1 MERSVKFYKDVLGL
15 RKTVDFGANV
25 TLTGGLSLQTA
36 ESWAQFIDR
45 ECGELGWC
53 GKVSEIY
60 FEEDDFDAFAE
71 KLSRLDI
78 HYVHPIKEHAWGQRV
93 VRFFDPDGHI
103 IEVGENI
110 KTVCRRFLDSGM
122 SPEQVAER
130 MDVPLK
136 FVKGCT
142 DEECI
147 TNGIRAV
154 WKTISQ
160 LIELTT
166 LYVISKMHIILL
178 ILTYLMCF
186 NIFTVQSFQYRLF
199 GFPKENKSAFW
210 ENQSVE

>member
-1 MERSVKFYKDVLGL
+1 MKFKNSLLVVTDMERSVKFYKDVLGL

-36 ESWAQFIDR
+36 ESWAKFIDR

-60 FEEDDFDAFAE
+60 FEEDDFNAFAE
-71 KLSRLDI
+71 KLSGLDI
-78 HYVHPIKEHAWGQRV
+78 HYVHPIKEHSWGQRA

-110 KTVCRRFLDSGM
+110 KTVCRRFLDGGM

-136 FVKGCT
+136 FVKGCM
-142 DEECI
+142 
-147 TNGIRAV
+147 R
-154 WKTISQ
+154 
-160 LIELTT
+160 
-166 LYVISKMHIILL
+166 
-178 ILTYLMCF
+178 
-186 NIFTVQSFQYRLF
+186 
-199 GFPKENKSAFW
+199 
-210 ENQSVE
+210 